1 MGIFMN
7 KLTQKSFW
15 QFLSLYLVSSTILL
29 FTSSYW
35 FYSAQTTMQKSYDYY
50 KLKHIA
56 DEVSTEVI
64 KAHMMGK
71 PLELKIY
78 DKASVGLY
86 DKNHTLVYGSSQQD
100 IDFSKDYYMKDK
112 IFTVISTGVSG
123 HLGVSYVVVQSTS
136 CASSLK
142 NIKEEI
148 FLATILIFM
157 FILIVSVV
165 LGKIFLRP
173 IKEKMQE
180 IENFVKDTTHELNTP
195 ISALMMSTSRAKTK
209 QTYDAKII
217 QNISISTKQLHD
229 IYASLSYISFDSK
242 EEDVKL
248 RFDLV
253 VKESIEYFNEL
264 LEKKNISLDFQH
276 EHCVLNI
283 APTKA
288 KMLISNL
295 LSNAIKYSHPNSK
308 IYVEVSQEKLS
319 VKDEGIGI
327 AKDKLSSIL
336 NRFTRANDYA
346 GGFGVGLSI
355 IDEITKK
362 YSYKLTIA
370 SVLDEGTEVIV
381 YLKSRFF
388 SK

>member
-1 MGIFMN
+1 MDISMN

-15 QFLSLYLVSSTILL
+15 QFLSLYLISSTILL

-64 KAHMMGK
+64 KAHMMEK
-71 PLELKIY
+71 PLNLKVY
-78 DKASVGLY
+78 DNASVGLY
-86 DKNHTLVYGSSQQD
+86 DKKHTLVYGSSQQD

-112 IFTVISTGVSG
+112 IFTVISTGPSG
-123 HLGVSYVVVQSTS
+123 HLGVTYIVIQSTS
-136 CASSLK
+136 CASSL
-142 NIKEEI
+142 NDIKEKI
-148 FLATILIFM
+148 FLVTTLVLM

-209 QTYDAKII
+209 KTYDAKII
-217 QNISISTKQLHD
+217 QNISISTKQLYD
-229 IYASLSYISFDSK
+229 IYASLSYISFESK
-242 EEDVKL
+242 EEDEKL

-253 VKESIEYFNEL
+253 VKDSIAYFNEL
-264 LEKKNISLDFQH
+264 LEKKNISFEFIH
-276 EHCVLNI
+276 KSCTLNI

-288 KMLISNL
+288 KMLINNL
-295 LSNAIKYSHPNSK
+295 LSNAIKYSRPNSQ
-308 IYVEVSQEKLS
+308 IYVEISQEKLI

-336 NRFTRANDYA
+336 KRFTRANDYA
-346 GGFGVGLSI
+346 GGFGVGLNI

-362 YSYKLTIA
+362 YSYKLMINST
-370 SVLDEGTEVIV
+370 EGNGTKVIIS
-381 YLKSRFF
+381 LKI
-388 SK
+388 